1 MQSGTLPR
9 VSWEAIVD
17 HIDHAVKVAG
27 IDHVGL
33 GSDFDGATMPLG
45 MDDVSRLPRLT
56 DALLKRGYSEA
67 NVEKILGGNFLRV
80 MERVEA
86 VRMDVVDVRT

>member
-27 IDHVGL
+27 DRSRGPRLRFRRRDDAV
-33 GSDFDGATMPLG
+33 G

-80 MERVEA
+80 MERVESA
-86 VRMDVVDVRT
+86 WPVMA